1 MNSPLFG
8 LFRRIS
14 PLIPAPYS
22 FWKSGRNAT
31 LSNSDDELKSIPIP
45 SRFVPRLVVIR
56 MTPFAAWEP
65 YSAAALYGSQAA
77 NGVILITTKRGTKRD
92 GMGMDFSSSS
102 LFDNVAFLPDFQNE
116 YGAGING
123 LILRN
128 KPNNGEFM
136 IDSAGTPMLA
146 SGPGTG
152 AAHSWGPP
160 MRGQMVR
167 WWDGQMRPFT
177 PQPDNYRDLYQ

>member
-1 MNSPLFG
+1 MGVRSRPG
-8 LFRRIS
+8 HRDQRHQPERRRVDQRAQGS
-14 PLIPAPYS
+14 ER
-22 FWKSGRNAT
+22 GRT
-31 LSNSDDELKSIPIP
+31 
-45 SRFVPRLVVIR
+45 VRL
-56 MTPFAAWEP
+56 P
-65 YSAAALYGSQAA
+65 AA

-146 SGPGTG
+146 NGGGIG

-160 MRGQMVR
+160 MRGRSEERRVGKEWKTR
-167 WWDGQMRPFT
+167 RGRGAG
-177 PQPDNYRDLYQ
+177 RG